1 MNSVTPTINVNN
13 SFASTDFF
21 NSFLEKRSWEPGWLA
36 DFRKD
41 AWDKFI
47 ALPKAKVKD
56 EMWRFSPRARLGY
69 SNFDSLKESVKQVT
83 LLNQNSNG
91 AIFETFDQAILN
103 NPNLL
108 THLPNC
114 TGPELGSQESFLLGA
129 CFSES
134 GFALKVKKNTKETNP
149 FICKHLAP
157 TKNQTLFQQNII
169 TVEAFA
175 QVTLIEYFDSENES
189 TGGNLTNLSHIN
201 LEEGSKLTR
210 IIIQRVNDQ
219 STFNHLEK
227 VELKKNAQF
236 NGISLQLGGAQ
247 SRVESRG
254 VIAGEGSDFSNHSLS
269 LGRRGQLFDQ
279 RTIQHHLAPNGN
291 SNLLFKNALLDES
304 KSIFSGLIKVDANA
318 QNTDSFQTNRNLLLS
333 GDAEADSLP
342 GLEILANEVK
352 CSHGATTSKIDEQEL
367 FYLQSRG
374 ISKTLAEKLIILGFF
389 EEIISK
395 AGSDDLVQLLRDL
408 ISDSFTD

>member
-114 TGPELGSQESFLLGA
+114 TGP
-129 CFSES
+129 
-134 GFALKVKKNTKETNP
+134 
-149 FICKHLAP
+149 
-157 TKNQTLFQQNII
+157 
-169 TVEAFA
+169 
-175 QVTLIEYFDSENES
+175 
-189 TGGNLTNLSHIN
+189 
-201 LEEGSKLTR
+201 
-210 IIIQRVNDQ
+210 
-219 STFNHLEK
+219 
-227 VELKKNAQF
+227 
-236 NGISLQLGGAQ
+236 
-247 SRVESRG
+247 
-254 VIAGEGSDFSNHSLS
+254 
-269 LGRRGQLFDQ
+269 
-279 RTIQHHLAPNGN
+279 
-291 SNLLFKNALLDES
+291 
-304 KSIFSGLIKVDANA
+304 
-318 QNTDSFQTNRNLLLS
+318 
-333 GDAEADSLP
+333 
-342 GLEILANEVK
+342 
-352 CSHGATTSKIDEQEL
+352 
-367 FYLQSRG
+367 
-374 ISKTLAEKLIILGFF
+374 
-389 EEIISK
+389 
-395 AGSDDLVQLLRDL
+395 
-408 ISDSFTD
+408 